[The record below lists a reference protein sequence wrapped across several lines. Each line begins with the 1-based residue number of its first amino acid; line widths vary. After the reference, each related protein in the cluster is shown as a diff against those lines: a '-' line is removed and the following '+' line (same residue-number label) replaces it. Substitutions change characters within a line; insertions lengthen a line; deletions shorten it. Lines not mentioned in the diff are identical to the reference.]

1 MFARLSYRIKE
12 AYMVG
17 KIIVTAVVA
26 IGGAICAGG
35 ALRRKRRKSK
45 KQTAAVM
52 PDGVNIL
59 LCGATGAGKS
69 SILND
74 ILGGEYARCGEGK
87 ATTSGIQGYES
98 ETGAVLYDTE
108 GYTIENFPVYQGMLD
123 SFVREN
129 GVTEVWYCV
138 NAESKR
144 FTDTDSQCI
153 HFIRDVLKTKNLCVI
168 LTKADAVSF
177 SELTDLHRS
186 IAAHFPEIKVY
197 SYTTRSQDS
206 DLYKNTMQSD
216 KDELLKR
223 LTLNKEDGYGNQ
235 N

>member
-1 MFARLSYRIKE
+1 
-12 AYMVG
+12 MVG
-17 KIIVTAVVA
+17 RIIFSAAVA
-26 IGGAICAGG
+26 IGGAICAVSVIH
-35 ALRRKRRKSK
+35 RKRHGVKI
-45 KQTAAVM
+45 QTAAVS

-74 ILGGEYARCGEGK
+74 ILGGEYAKCGEGK
-87 ATTSGIQGYES
+87 ATTVGIQGYES
-98 ETGAVLYDTE
+98 ENGAVLYDTE
-108 GYTIENFPVYQGMLD
+108 GYTIENISDYKGMLD
-123 SFVREN
+123 SFIREN
-129 GVTEVWYCV
+129 SVTEVWYCV

-144 FTDTDSQCI
+144 FTDTDAQCI
-153 HFIRDVLKTKNLCVI
+153 DFIRDVLQMKNLCVI
-168 LTKADAVSF
+168 LSKADAVSF

-197 SYTTRSQDS
+197 SYTTKSQDS

-216 KDELLKR
+216 KEELLQR
-223 LTLNKEDGYGNQ
+223 LTLNKEDSYGNQ

>member
-1 MFARLSYRIKE
+1 
-12 AYMVG
+12 MVG

-26 IGGAICAGG
+26 IGGAIYAGT
-35 ALRRKRRKSK
+35 ALHRKHRKVK
-45 KQTAAVM
+45 NQTVPEATNGM
-52 PDGVNIL
+52 SIL

-74 ILGGEYARCGEGK
+74 ILGGEYAKCGEGK
-87 ATTSGIQGYES
+87 ATTIGIQGYES

-108 GYTIENFPVYQGMLD
+108 GYTIENISDYKGMLD
-123 SFVREN
+123 SFIREN

-153 HFIRDVLKTKNLCVI
+153 HFIRDVLKMKNLCVI

-186 IAAHFPEIKVY
+186 IGGHFPEIKVY
-197 SYTTRSQDS
+197 SYTTKSQDS

-216 KDELLKR
+216 KEELLQR
-223 LTLNKEDGYGNQ
+223 MTLN
-235 N
+235 